1 MNLSHNALRDLTALT
16 ELKPVG
22 GILERHFVL
31 LKEHVMKGRLVSASS
46 LDGLRMSLQLRR
58 IGGISEKEHAADVDG
73 KVVEI
78 LNNSDFV
85 EVVGDSSAP
94 SPGPPLFRS
103 SSKGKHPAAK
113 SGLEL
118 AASQSVEASE
128 QGSGLRQTPW
138 AATSSTVGPKLPA
151 SR

>member
-16 ELKPVG
+16 ELKSVG
-22 GILERHFVL
+22 RILERHFVL

-46 LDGLRMSLQLRR
+46 LDGLRMPLQLRR

-78 LNNSDFV
+78 LNNSGFV

-94 SPGPPLFRS
+94 SPGLPLFDLLPRGNILPLS
-103 SSKGKHPAAK
+103 Q
-113 SGLEL
+113 GLEL

-138 AATSSTVGPKLPA
+138 AATSSTVGPKLSA